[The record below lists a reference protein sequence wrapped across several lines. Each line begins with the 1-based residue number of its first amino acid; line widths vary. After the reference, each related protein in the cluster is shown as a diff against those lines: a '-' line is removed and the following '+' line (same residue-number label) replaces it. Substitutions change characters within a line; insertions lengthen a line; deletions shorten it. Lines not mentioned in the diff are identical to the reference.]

1 MLNIAG
7 IGAIPAVIRLV
18 GTEVPA
24 VLLKRAA
31 ILQRFKEGACPLSGI
46 LIEAHL
52 LHQLFRIDPL
62 DLYLQR
68 CGGAATQKRKR
79 WLIGQGG
86 SAEILNQLRAHGV
99 QILLIGGGIDCND
112 PEQVILFHRVFDFNM
127 VNCRSIRLIFRR
139 NTGYDGVDLRSLEI
153 IQTHIRPAY
162 THGLFRHMD
171 HRSGIRGIVAEKNIG
186 QRCKYYH
193 RDHDHDEQNG
203 KEKLYQ
209 GRNGFFYRSGS
220 GTVNTRH
227 RSSLRNPV
235 DCFCGTAKISRRL
248 KGRSGIVFLIH
259 ASYPAVFLTVLHRRL
274 PLRCL

>member
-18 GTEVPA
+18 GAEVPA

-31 ILQRFKEGACPLSGI
+31 ILQRFKEGACPLYGI

-79 WLIGQGG
+79 WLIEQGG
-86 SAEILNQLRAHGV
+86 LAEILNQLRAHGV

-127 VNCRSIRLIFRR
+127 VNCRSIRLIFR
-139 NTGYDGVDLRSLEI
+139 L
-153 IQTHIRPAY
+153 
-162 THGLFRHMD
+162 
-171 HRSGIRGIVAEKNIG
+171 
-186 QRCKYYH
+186 
-193 RDHDHDEQNG
+193 
-203 KEKLYQ
+203 
-209 GRNGFFYRSGS
+209 
-220 GTVNTRH
+220 
-227 RSSLRNPV
+227 
-235 DCFCGTAKISRRL
+235 
-248 KGRSGIVFLIH
+248 
-259 ASYPAVFLTVLHRRL
+259 
-274 PLRCL
+274 